1 MIFISKPSLVERI
14 KFNNTGGRFPLF
26 ILEKRRNHK
35 FLMINED
42 GYSE

>member
-1 MIFISKPSLVERI
+1 MISISKPPLIERI
-14 KFNNTGGRFPLF
+14 KFNNTGGRFPLS

-35 FLMINED
+35 LLMINED